1 MGALLRETWS
11 EFTRHR
17 SQWLAAALA
26 YYAIFAIAPLIIVA
40 VEVAGFFLRTHSG
53 ALDLVYHYLHSSTG
67 TGEDAVRSIVDATFN
82 QPHRSIIAQI
92 VAWGIFVIAAVG
104 LFNGLQFALNTI
116 WDVVPERMT
125 IALAIRERAWSFII
139 MLAIALLLLLTL
151 ILNTAM
157 AALRAQVANTTA
169 TLGLLVHGGDLI
181 LSFFVLWA
189 AFAVMFEFLPDYR
202 IAWRYVWIGAGVT
215 SFFFVIGQFLVGLYL
230 GHSGVTSAYGAFG
243 SLIALLIWVNYS
255 AQIVLFGAQF
265 TRTCERRSSNH
276 VDH

>member
-1 MGALLRETWS
+1 
-11 EFTRHR
+11 
-17 SQWLAAALA
+17 
-26 YYAIFAIAPLIIVA
+26 
-40 VEVAGFFLRTHSG
+40 
-53 ALDLVYHYLHSSTG
+53 
-67 TGEDAVRSIVDATFN
+67 
-82 QPHRSIIAQI
+82 
-92 VAWGIFVIAAVG
+92 
-104 LFNGLQFALNTI
+104 LQFALNTI

-125 IALAIRERAWSFII
+125 IALAIHQRAWSFLI

-169 TLGLLVHGGDLI
+169 SLAVLVHGGDLI

-202 IAWRYVWIGAGVT
+202 IAWRHVWIGAGVT

-230 GHSGVTSAYGAFG
+230 GRSGVTSAYGAFG

-265 TRTCERRSSNH
+265 TRTCERRSPNH
-276 VDH
+276 VDG